1 MNEKRYIQ
9 IGGTPEKAVTGDYDI
24 DVAAIIK
31 EAWKLTQAN
40 RQSIMVAVLMIMA
53 VTMVLMMAFSQPL
66 GGIAAVMEDQK
77 TFSGLN
83 MIVTTL
89 LSPLIVGL
97 EMMGI
102 SYAIGMQSKP
112 TMIFSFLRKSA
123 FIALTSLI
131 VMCATNLG
139 LMLLIVPGIYLAVA
153 LSMSGPL
160 VAEKNLSPNQA
171 IILSLKAT
179 RFKWLKIFQV
189 YLFVIA
195 IVMPLAFIVVV
206 LAQSVGIIP
215 AAVVAILGL
224 SWIAPFFYYVKGI
237 LYRQI
242 FGVRMQVLDDNSEGS
257 GESFF
262 SA

>member
-9 IGGTPEKAVTGDYDI
+9 IGGTPEKAVSGDYKI
-24 DVAAIIK
+24 DVAGIIK

-40 RQSIMVAVLMIMA
+40 RQAIMLAVMIIMA
-53 VTMVLMMAFSQPL
+53 ATMVLMMAFAETM
-66 GGIAAVMEDQK
+66 GGIDAVMADQK
-77 TFSGLN
+77 IFSGLN

-102 SYAIGMQSKP
+102 SFAIGMQAKP
-112 TMIFSFLRKSA
+112 AMIFSFLRKSA
-123 FIALTSLI
+123 FIALASLI
-131 VMCATNLG
+131 VMCLTNLG
-139 LMLLIVPGIYLAVA
+139 LMLLLVPGIYLAVA
-153 LSMSGPL
+153 LSFTGPL

-179 RFKWLKIFQV
+179 RFQWLKIFQV
-189 YLFVIA
+189 YLFVMA
-195 IVMPLAFIVVV
+195 IFLPLAFIVVIA
-206 LAQSVGIIP
+206 AQNFGVIP
-215 AAVVAILGL
+215 AAVIAVLGL

-242 FGVRMQVLDDNSEGS
+242 FGVRMQVLDDNAEGT